1 MCSLFR
7 EQQLEEFGLSEGSV
21 APKTAEEISVSHE
34 GKVSENVVA
43 MDCEMVGVGVDGLRS
58 VLARVSVVDHNGTT
72 IFDAFVRPKEEV
84 TDYRTW
90 ITGITKA
97 TLDGPRVLLEDVAR
111 QRASE
116 LLQGKVVVGHAL
128 QNDFAALN
136 LDHPLTMIRDTC
148 RFRPLRIPGKEKMT
162 PSLKRLAAH
171 WLHINIQDGQHDS
184 VEDSRIALRLYRL
197 KCSLWERM
205 MRGAMRSGR
214 QEDEQDDDS
223 DDEGEP
229 VEEEVEAR
237 KVEPLP
243 VEKDGNLGKKARAQK
258 RKRETA

>member
-1 MCSLFR
+1 M
-7 EQQLEEFGLSEGSV
+7 G
-21 APKTAEEISVSHE
+21 
-34 GKVSENVVA
+34 
-43 MDCEMVGVGVDGLRS
+43 
-58 VLARVSVVDHNGTT
+58 
-72 IFDAFVRPKEEV
+72 
-84 TDYRTW
+84 
-90 ITGITKA
+90 
-97 TLDGPRVLLEDVAR
+97 
-111 QRASE
+111 
-116 LLQGKVVVGHAL
+116 
-128 QNDFAALN
+128 NDFAALD

-184 VEDSRIALRLYRL
+184 VKDARIALRLYRL

-214 QEDEQDDDS
+214 QEDEEDVDS

-229 VEEEVEAR
+229 VDEEVEAR

-258 RKRETA
+258 GRGRLRALWLILRGPSMHLCQPQQGPNLVPKEKLGGTEASKWFIGSLFVADS